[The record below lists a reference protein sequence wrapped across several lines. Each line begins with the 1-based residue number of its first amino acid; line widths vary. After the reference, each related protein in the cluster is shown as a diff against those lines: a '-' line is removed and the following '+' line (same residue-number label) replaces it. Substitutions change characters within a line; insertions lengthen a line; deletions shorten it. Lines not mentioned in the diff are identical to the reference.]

1 MRERVMKWLQIK
13 RYNWKNYDIFLIAVV
28 LILTFISSYVIS
40 IVNSDIS
47 LKRQLVGVV
56 MGIVIIG
63 IFSIIDYHDLCMYIP
78 IIYIVTTLMA
88 MATRLTPLG
97 VELDTGSYR
106 WLDFKVFTFQPS
118 EVCKITLILA
128 LATFFS
134 KRKENLST
142 YKNFFL
148 ASLITFV
155 PTVFILIQTDLSS
168 SVVMIVILIMMLAS
182 SGIGH
187 KILAPVAAVAVPAV
201 GALFWYILQPNQKLL
216 RGYQLARITGWLHP
230 EKESLGVMYQQNNS
244 VLSIASGK
252 LYGKLLDGSTTARN
266 YTSVDVRESDFI
278 WTPISEE
285 FGFIGCMVV
294 LALLSIIIIKCFL
307 AAKNARDYM
316 GMMIAVG
323 IGAMFCFQTFFN
335 IGVATSLLPNTGLP
349 LPFLSNGLTS
359 LISNMM
365 AIGILLN
372 VGIQPNRGSS
382 SSRFLIQR
390 KKECSYEYCL
400 NCARCKKNSDA
411 EFLYCLSWNFEQT

>member
-97 VELDTGSYR
+97 VELDTNSYR

-148 ASLITFV
+148 ASLILGHLSHDIAV
-155 PTVFILIQTDLSS
+155 RVLDNIPIVLVFLVALQDVGFK
-168 SVVMIVILIMMLAS
+168 VV
-182 SGIGH
+182 
-187 KILAPVAAVAVPAV
+187 
-201 GALFWYILQPNQKLL
+201 
-216 RGYQLARITGWLHP
+216 
-230 EKESLGVMYQQNNS
+230 LGV
-244 VLSIASGK
+244 
-252 LYGKLLDGSTTARN
+252 
-266 YTSVDVRESDFI
+266 
-278 WTPISEE
+278 
-285 FGFIGCMVV
+285 
-294 LALLSIIIIKCFL
+294 IIITRCHNFIDTRIVNKTFGR
-307 AAKNARDYM
+307 AARS
-316 GMMIAVG
+316 GHPLH
-323 IGAMFCFQTFFN
+323 FFSKL
-335 IGVATSLLPNTGLP
+335 GKV
-349 LPFLSNGLTS
+349 
-359 LISNMM
+359 
-365 AIGILLN
+365 
-372 VGIQPNRGSS
+372 IQDLRRNRGLSCHLIDGIA
-382 SSRFLIQR
+382 FLNH
-390 KKECSYEYCL
+390 SAL
-400 NCARCKKNSDA
+400 GDD
-411 EFLYCLSWNFEQT
+411 FL

>member
-266 YTSVDVRESDFI
+266 FI

-382 SSRFLIQR
+382 SLDF
-390 KKECSYEYCL
+390 
-400 NCARCKKNSDA
+400 
-411 EFLYCLSWNFEQT
+411 

>member
-97 VELDTGSYR
+97 VELDTNSYR

-187 KILAPVAAVAVPAV
+187 KILAPVAAVVVPAV
-201 GALFWYILQPNQKLL
+201 GVLFWYILKPNQKLL

-382 SSRFLIQR
+382 SLDF
-390 KKECSYEYCL
+390 
-400 NCARCKKNSDA
+400 
-411 EFLYCLSWNFEQT
+411 